1 MNRAL
6 GAKWAK
12 LYPDATQF
20 AVNDSLIR
28 VKRREVYV
36 KPRNS
41 RTIQRLTTIRVFA
54 GLRRPAVGATNYRS
68 GRLIAGHLALT
79 CALGHSGISRFKRE
93 GDGATPAGRFRLLY
107 GYYRADG
114 RKRPVSDIL
123 FRAVR
128 TDDGWCDDPASPLY
142 NRPVRLPFAGNHE
155 TLWRDDGQYGYV
167 IVIDYNFHPRQRPR
181 GSAIFFHIAQDGYLP
196 TAGCIAISIADMRR
210 LLPRLARHTNII
222 IQ

>member
-28 VKRREVYV
+28 VKRREVCV

-54 GLRRPAVGATNYRS
+54 GLRRPSVGSANYRT
-68 GRLIAGHLALT
+68 GRLIAGHLSLT
-79 CALGHSGISRFKRE
+79 CALGRSGVSRFKRE

-107 GYYRADG
+107 GYCRTDVV
-114 RKRPVSDIL
+114 KRPVSNVLIKSM
-123 FRAVR
+123 R
-128 TDDGWCDDPASPLY
+128 TDDGWCDDPASSLY
-142 NRPVRLPFAGNHE
+142 NRPVRLPFAGSHE

-167 IVIDYNFHPRQRPR
+167 VVIDYNIHPRHRSK
-181 GSAIFFHIAQDGYLP
+181 GSAIFFHLSQDGYLP
-196 TAGCIAISIADMRR
+196 TAGCVAISVADMRR
-210 LLPRLARHTNII
+210 LLPRLARHTYII